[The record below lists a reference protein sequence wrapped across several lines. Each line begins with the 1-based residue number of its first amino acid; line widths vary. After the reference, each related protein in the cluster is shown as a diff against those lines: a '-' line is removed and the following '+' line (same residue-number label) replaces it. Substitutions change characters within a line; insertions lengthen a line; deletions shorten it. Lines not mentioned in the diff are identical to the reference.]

1 SPLAWSP
8 DDAALRMTWS
18 DARQRW
24 EWTGSF
30 TAGALEFKF
39 ASGPGWDGSNY
50 GTGAGVAANTAS
62 TAGTSDLSANLVA
75 GRYRFAFS
83 EANGAYTIQSFPVST
98 EWREVNGL
106 PSAGAWTDDTDKDG
120 MVDLLEYALGG
131 SPTNQADGKTL
142 QTMAIINSGGTNRLV
157 LQWLQRTDGG
167 GSLVVTPEL
176 ATDLAGSWSPLTS
189 SDATNTS
196 GVPANHIRK
205 EVSVSIDGLKKFI
218 RLRVSGP

>member
-1 SPLAWSP
+1 
-8 DDAALRMTWS
+8 
-18 DARQRW
+18 
-24 EWTGSF
+24 
-30 TAGALEFKF
+30 
-39 ASGPGWDGSNY
+39 
-50 GTGAGVAANTAS
+50 
-62 TAGTSDLSANLVA
+62 
-75 GRYRFAFS
+75 
-83 EANGAYTIQSFPVST
+83 
-98 EWREVNGL
+98 
-106 PSAGAWTDDTDKDG
+106 TDDTDKDG

-176 ATDLAGSWSPLTS
+176 ATDLAGSWSPLTP